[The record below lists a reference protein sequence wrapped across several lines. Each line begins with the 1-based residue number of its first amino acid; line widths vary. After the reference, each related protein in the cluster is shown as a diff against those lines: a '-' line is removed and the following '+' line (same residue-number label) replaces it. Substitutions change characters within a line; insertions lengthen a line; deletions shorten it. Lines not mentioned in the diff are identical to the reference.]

1 MNTFFVAATWNV
13 HHSST
18 GASLIQDI
26 KRFQAMGVDVYLIQE
41 LKKAKGGVKAFK
53 ALGLGIVHIE
63 PEFAVAWDKA
73 RFDYVRH
80 REIVLSDE
88 DYWKS
93 ENKALI
99 VVLRDRANGRLVKC
113 MSYHTPA
120 HVQVPKHVTFPKV
133 SRVLREAAATWRR
146 VARRANTACLFAGD
160 DNVDELRGWS
170 PAGGWDFML
179 NGPLEQVRA
188 PKPTHGKRRID
199 DFRVRGLKPV
209 GRGSVHETGSDH
221 RAHVRTFRYE
231 ESR

>member
-1 MNTFFVAATWNV
+1 MATFKAVVWNV
-13 HHSST
+13 NHGSD
-18 GASLIQDI
+18 GPSLVQPI
-26 KRFQAMGVDVYLIQE
+26 KRFKALGVHVYIVQE
-41 LKKAKGGVKAFK
+41 LKRAKGGVKVFK
-53 ALGLGIVHIE
+53 ALGLGIVHAE
-63 PEFAVAWDKA
+63 PEFAVAWDQE
-73 RFDYVRH
+73 RFEYVRH

-88 DYWKS
+88 NYWKT

-99 VVLRDRANGRLVKC
+99 VVLRDRLTGRLVKC

-146 VARRANTACLFAGD
+146 IGRRSRPACLFAGD
-160 DNVDELRGWS
+160 DNVDEHKGWS

-188 PKPTHGKRRID
+188 PAPTHGRRRID

-221 RAHVRTFRYE
+221 RAHVRTFRY
-231 ESR
+231 SA